1 MAKITVMAKL
11 RIFVLPVFAE
21 WVGRLWF
28 ATVRTEIHHKEI
40 YERYILDGKRKIGP
54 YQPDLG
60 GWHNEV
66 RTKLRRMRYETATI
80 VSDIVREYNVG
91 PFSRLL
97 LELVPSAVIYSNMRR
112 SQHGQNNY
120 TVDQMSDAIN
130 ELRDLDD

>member
-1 MAKITVMAKL
+1 ML
-11 RIFVLPVFAE
+11 RMKYIRRRYNHFGHELILAGAYGLGYIF
-21 WVGRLWF
+21 
-28 ATVRTEIHHKEI
+28 
-40 YERYILDGKRKIGP
+40 DGKRKVGP
-54 YQPDLG
+54 YQPDLN

-80 VSDIVREYNVG
+80 VSDIVREYNIG

-97 LELVPSAVIYSNMRR
+97 LELVPSAVIYSNLRH

-130 ELRDLDD
+130 ELRDFDD